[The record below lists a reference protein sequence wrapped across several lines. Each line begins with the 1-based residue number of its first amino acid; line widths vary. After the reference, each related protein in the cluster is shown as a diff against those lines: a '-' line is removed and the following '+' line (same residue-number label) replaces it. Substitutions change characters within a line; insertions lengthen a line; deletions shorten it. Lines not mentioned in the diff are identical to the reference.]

1 MEIIRRIFGGK
12 DGPSEGQ
19 IRRALKKAIQIHG
32 DASAR
37 VGAMEQLAAWK
48 TSASAA
54 ALLRR
59 FTVQVPQATMDLEE
73 KQYTVRLLASVGRP
87 AVEPILQFLRTQ
99 ADVTWPMLALKEIL
113 PAEEYLASVKEIL
126 DQLAAGY
133 TRWPEAKTVLID
145 HLPDDAFSL
154 MGETVLQCLE
164 DDDDDVSI
172 AAAAYLARNGGDEI
186 RERLIQLYLDAEH
199 RPRVRGQIMN
209 LFVDLQW
216 PVKGYR
222 KKMEEAMT
230 DPFYLTS
237 KGTVKRRRG

>member
-1 MEIIRRIFGGK
+1 MNFIRRIFGGQ

-19 IRRALKKAIQIHG
+19 IKRALKKAIQIHG
-32 DASAR
+32 DASVR

-48 TSASAA
+48 TPASAA

-73 KQYTVRLLASVGRP
+73 KQYTVRLLAGIGRP
-87 AVEPILQFLRTQ
+87 AVDPILQFLRTQ

-113 PAEEYLASVKEIL
+113 PEEEYRTALKEIL
-126 DQLAAGY
+126 DQLASGY

-145 HLPDDAFSL
+145 HLPPDAFSL
-154 MGETVLQCLE
+154 MRETVEQCLE
-164 DDDDDVSI
+164 DEDDDVCIS
-172 AAAAYLARNGGDEI
+172 AAGYLARNGDDDI
-186 RERLIQLYLDAEH
+186 RERLIQLYLGAEY
-199 RPRVRGQIMN
+199 RPRVRGQILD
-209 LFVDLQW
+209 LFVELQW

-222 KKMEEAMT
+222 KKMEEALI
-230 DPFYLTS
+230 DPYYLTS